1 MSNASSAD
9 NFQLILSDNKEHLRA
24 YVVRLAS
31 GQFVA
36 WSPYFLRVLRKNA
49 RTLRSHLDLADD
61 VVSTLYDPQ
70 GERNT
75 SAIFSLA
82 NVPNWGLFQLYGGR
96 ALAPSLEA
104 AVALAEQG
112 SARLISALKGRFRQS
127 NGGPLEVEEATAY
140 YRHLLACRCTAA
152 MIGQP
157 VRRVAASAAG
167 ADGVGQLIAADAQE
181 QLETI
186 VAGLEDVPF
195 ALQVTIAP
203 YAAQEINA
211 LLQMTARELSRFASL
226 VKGSDSLSISIS
238 PGSLLTPI
246 GGTIRQDQ
254 RSTGIS
260 RVERLSAL
268 EEQAHQLEAGRSQGQ
283 SDWQRQQQS
292 QEHFN
297 SHTETQYAAGAHI
310 TEHSKEHEQ
319 AQVHLDRT
327 YAEQYQAHKTYNG
340 VENSVL
346 RDTTQRSS
354 EQQGTRHTDTGE
366 QGSLNAHD
374 SISEATSGNRSGSG
388 NRNETNQ
395 YSFGES
401 ASFGSS
407 KSWGGSEHEQ
417 SSSQFAGSGGEQ
429 TSGGYQA
436 ADSRSGT
443 GQEQSTYQRAGESNA
458 GGDGVRMETH
468 ASQELSAR
476 AGAQVGGTVPG
487 LGGAWVSGEQTQV
500 AGQRGQSY
508 EARDHETVQSSG
520 QAGERHQTGET
531 TVSTGA
537 RTSDQDYQRNGQES
551 NAQQR
556 SWGGSE
562 SISGTEYRSGGG
574 TRTDNVS
581 YGYNEAYSDQHHT
594 DRDSNRTWDSQVAQN
609 VAFQQQSQEAS
620 RGVQSMVK
628 SYSGFLDETGTRQGQ
643 LTQDDRIA
651 TDREISRETDRSESG
666 WRSESQ
672 AGDIAK
678 QQTEQGQ
685 MSMQQAVM
693 SDAESYAR
701 RSSAQLAGETGSFAG
716 SGLTTTRGV
725 MGPGGAGVFAGLSF
739 SRQTMDAQR
748 ELATLLFQQQRDRL
762 FAGLNTGFFR
772 VQSVLMAPEPLILER
787 LVGAALSAWREEEV
801 AVPLTARS
809 GDEALWDR
817 AVRFDLDERVEDNPL
832 EPKAYSQGLTSNELA
847 ALVHPLRVEGK
858 GGVSAT
864 LRPFPSCLGLVRGQ
878 GELELGLEISPTT
891 SETTD
896 LVYRLAGRDL
906 MHMLLVGASGSG
918 KSNAAIWIVSQIVN
932 RLREVP
938 ETGMPLPVALTGP
951 LHIDVPAGRPALGVT
966 VFDPTGEWRR
976 LASMVLTNEFHFFSL
991 TDPHFCPLGFNPVA
1005 IPSPYITPK
1014 DWISIFAKQWALN
1027 YATGGTGMA
1036 LVQRSLRLL
1045 YEEHG
1050 VFQNPAQSANLTLD
1064 HLYQKAKE
1072 LLEELQKSRQDNIS
1086 PGILKRIVDKL
1097 EEFTPGGLHY
1107 ENFGQPGAPDLE
1119 RLLWPYG
1126 VTVVEGAFK
1135 DEMLK
1140 GFIVGLLGAATFNH
1154 SAGKY
1159 EAQIKLHG
1167 TLNVR
1172 RHLFVFEEAH
1182 VVMKSGDKTTEA
1194 QAAVEQTAG
1203 IWDDIADRGR
1213 KYGQI
1218 LMTAAQHWLGLPEGV
1233 VGSAKIVIAQGIN
1246 TMEDAK
1252 AAVAALGIRPGT
1264 GAMDEVTQVIDQLL
1278 DMPVGVGICKR
1289 KRLPKSRE
1297 DEQKPVACLFP
1308 DISSIEPPTDG
1319 QLAYMLAHAAQLTQQ
1334 QRETWELV
1342 RSGFT
1347 PQGHTLL
1354 K

>member
-9 NFQLILSDNKEHLRA
+9 SLQLILSPDKERLRA
-24 YVVRLAS
+24 YVVRLDS
-31 GQFVA
+31 GLYVA
-36 WSPYFLRVLRKNA
+36 WAPQFFRVLRRTA

-61 VVSTLYDPQ
+61 TVSVLYDPQ

-82 NVPNWGLFQLYGGR
+82 NIPDAGLFQLYGGR
-96 ALAPSLEA
+96 ALSPDPEEA
-104 AVALAEQG
+104 VERAEQG
-112 SARLISALKGRFRQS
+112 SARFISALRGRFRQS
-127 NGGPLEVEEATAY
+127 QIEPLKVDEATAY
-140 YRHLLACRCTAA
+140 YRHLMACRYTAA
-152 MIGQP
+152 MVGQP
-157 VRRVAASAAG
+157 VRRMAASAAG
-167 ADGVGQLIAADAQE
+167 SDGVGQLVAADAQE

-195 ALQVTIAP
+195 ALQITIDP
-203 YAAQEINA
+203 YDALRINE
-211 LLQMTARELSRFASL
+211 LLQMTSRELSRFASL

-246 GGTIRQDQ
+246 GSVVRQDQ

-260 RVERLSAL
+260 RVEQLSAL
-268 EEQAHQLEAGRSQGQ
+268 EEQTHRLEAGRSQGQ
-283 SDWQRQQQS
+283 SDWERGQQS
-292 QEHFN
+292 QEHYT
-297 SHTETQYAAGAHI
+297 SHTQTQYAAGAHI

-340 VENSVL
+340 AEASLL
-346 RDTTQRSS
+346 RDTTQRTS

-374 SISEATSGNRSGSG
+374 SINEATAGQRAVSGNRS
-388 NRNETNQ
+388 ETDH

-443 GQEQSTYQRAGESNA
+443 GQEQSSYQRAGESNA

-468 ASQELSAR
+468 ASQELGSR

-508 EARDHETVQSSG
+508 ETRDHETVQSSG
-520 QAGERHQTGET
+520 QAGERHQTDET
-531 TVSTGA
+531 TVSSGA

-574 TRTDNVS
+574 TRTSNLS
-581 YGYNEAYSDQHHT
+581 YSTQEAYSDQHHT

-620 RGVQSMVK
+620 RGTQSILK
-628 SYSGFLDETGTRQGQ
+628 TYSGFLDEAGTRQGH
-643 LTQDDRIA
+643 LTQDDQIA

-666 WRSESQ
+666 WRDESQ
-672 AGDIAK
+672 AGDINR

-685 MSMQQAVM
+685 MSMQQAVL
-693 SDAESYAR
+693 SDNEGYAR
-701 RSSAQLAGETGSFAG
+701 RSASQLAGETGSFAG
-716 SGLTTTRGV
+716 SGSTTTRGV

-739 SRQTMDAQR
+739 SRQTVDAQR
-748 ELATLLFQQQRDRL
+748 ELATLLFTQQRDRL
-762 FAGLNTGFFR
+762 AAGLNTGFFR
-772 VQSVLMAPEPLILER
+772 VQSVLLAPEPLILER
-787 LVGAALSAWREEEV
+787 LIGAALAAWREEEV
-801 AVPLTARS
+801 AVPLTVRS
-809 GDEALWDR
+809 GDAALWGR
-817 AVRFDLDERVEDNPL
+817 AIRFDLDERVEANPL
-832 EPKAYSQGLTSNELA
+832 EPKAFSQGLTSNELA

-864 LRPFPSCLGLVRGQ
+864 LRTFPSCLGLVRGQ

-896 LVYRLAGRDL
+896 VIYRIARGDL
-906 MHMLLVGASGSG
+906 MHLLIVGASGSG
-918 KSNAAIWIVSQIVN
+918 KSNAAIWMVSQMVN
-932 RLREVP
+932 RLREHPV
-938 ETGMPLPVALTGP
+938 TGQPLPVPATGP
-951 LHIDVPAGRPALGVT
+951 MHIEVPAGRPAMGVT

-976 LASMVLTNEFHFFSL
+976 LASMVLTTEFNFFSL
-991 TDPHFCPLGFNPVA
+991 TDPHFFPLGFNPVA

-1014 DWISIFAKQWALN
+1014 DWISIFSKQWALN

-1036 LVQRSLRLL
+1036 LVQRCMRVL
-1045 YEEHG
+1045 YEENG
-1050 VFQNPAQSANLTLD
+1050 VFQNPAHSSGLTLQ

-1072 LLEELQKSRQDNIS
+1072 LLDEMQKSRTDNIS
-1086 PGILKRIVDKL
+1086 PGILKRIVDKM

-1107 ENFGQPGAPDLE
+1107 ENFGKPGAPDLE

-1159 EAQIKLHG
+1159 EARIKLEG
-1167 TLNVR
+1167 NLSGR
-1172 RHLFVFEEAH
+1172 QHLFVFEEAH
-1182 VVMKSGDKTTEA
+1182 VVMKSGDKATEA
-1194 QAAVEQTAG
+1194 QTAVEQTAG

-1233 VGSAKIVIAQGIN
+1233 VGSAKIVIAQGVN

-1289 KRLPKSRE
+1289 KRLPMGRE

-1308 DISSIEPPTDG
+1308 DISPIKPPTDG
-1319 QLAYMLAHAAQLTQQ
+1319 QLAYMLEHAEQLTQQ
-1334 QRETWELV
+1334 QREAWTVV
-1342 RSGFT
+1342 RAGFI
-1347 PQGHTLL
+1347 PQGRTLL